1 MLGLVIEAVSGLPYQ
16 QYVQE
21 SIIEPCKLE
30 HTGFYRLDSLPAN
43 SAYGYVQDD
52 DTGQWRTNVYCMPVI
67 GGSDGGLFTC
77 ASDMDKL
84 WRAVFS
90 NKIFSKEMTHS
101 FLKAQVKMRPDPEH
115 RGYYGL
121 GVYINNNEDS
131 SSTYYAVGGDFGVEF
146 FTAYFPKRKLV
157 TSALANTEVRL
168 YSLLRALLQLRGES
182 GA

>member
-1 MLGLVIEAVSGLPYQ
+1 MLGLVVEAVSRLSYQ

-21 SIIEPCKLE
+21 KIIKPCELE
-30 HTGFYRLDSLPAN
+30 RTGFYRLDSLPSN

-52 DTGQWRTNVYCMPVI
+52 DTGQWRANVFCMPVI

-77 ASDMDKL
+77 AGDLAKL

-90 NKIFSKEMTHS
+90 HEILSEEMTQS
-101 FLKAQVKMRPDPEH
+101 FLKPQVKMRSDPEH

-121 GVYINNNEDS
+121 GVYINNNEDG

-146 FTAYFPKRKLV
+146 FTAYFPKQKIV
-157 TSALANTEVRL
+157 ASALANTEVRL
-168 YSLLRALLQLRGES
+168 FSLLRALLQSTCAIG
-182 GA
+182 